1 MGQGKCKISTGQD
14 SDEGWKREK
23 WTDQVKSEGPRNGL
37 ASRLWGR
44 RAQRMLTEWAG
55 RSCHETHH
63 RRGADGRDPGALQRS
78 ASMCYSRENGWVK
91 IKRQEG
97 GCSPTGRIPSIPR
110 VCREAGGQSHS
121 TKACPRTGWEKLR
134 QAGCED
140 ALNSDYREHSINCV
154 SETYSWRQAMP
165 SNL

>member
-1 MGQGKCKISTGQD
+1 MKDQETCLLAGCGGGGLRGCSLSGQAEVATRHI
-14 SDEGWKREK
+14 
-23 WTDQVKSEGPRNGL
+23 
-37 ASRLWGR
+37 
-44 RAQRMLTEWAG
+44 
-55 RSCHETHH
+55 

-121 TKACPRTGWEKLR
+121 TKA
-134 QAGCED
+134 
-140 ALNSDYREHSINCV
+140 
-154 SETYSWRQAMP
+154 
-165 SNL
+165 